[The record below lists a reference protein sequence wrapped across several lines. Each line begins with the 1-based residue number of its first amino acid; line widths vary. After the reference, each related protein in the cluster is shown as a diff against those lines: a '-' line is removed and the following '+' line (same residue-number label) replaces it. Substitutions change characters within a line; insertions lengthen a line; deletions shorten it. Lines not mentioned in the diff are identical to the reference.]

1 MGKKQENYVLERSKE
16 SEKLRTFRLIRSKCF
31 ASHQSLAELPR
42 KAAWKKYEVSCPAVS
57 SPPQA
62 LGPLAPTVAHSTVS
76 TVLASEDT

>member
-31 ASHQSLAELPR
+31 ASHQSLAG